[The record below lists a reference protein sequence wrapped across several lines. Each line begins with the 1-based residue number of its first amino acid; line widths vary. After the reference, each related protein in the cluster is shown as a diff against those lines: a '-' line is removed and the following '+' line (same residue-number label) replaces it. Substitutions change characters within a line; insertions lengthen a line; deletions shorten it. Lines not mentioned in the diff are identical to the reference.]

1 MKKEKISEEH
11 SKDVKNPM
19 HSFRIEKV
27 LLSSGATDDA
37 LLKAKKL
44 LEMLSESKAQIVAS
58 KKRIP
63 DFGVRPGLEVGTR
76 VTLRGEKARSLLK
89 RLLGAIDNK
98 LNKKQVSD
106 NHFSFGIKEYIE
118 IPGTEYQRDI
128 GIRGL
133 NVTVVFARLGI
144 RVKVKKIKRG
154 TIPKRQSVSK
164 SEIINFMQDTFKTEF
179 K

>member
-1 MKKEKISEEH
+1 MKKEKISKEKPEN
-11 SKDVKNPM
+11 VKNPM
-19 HSFRIEKV
+19 HSFHIEKV
-27 LLSSGATDDA
+27 LLSSGATGDA

-44 LEMLSESKAQIVAS
+44 LEMLSGSKAQIIAS

-63 DFGVRPGLEVGTR
+63 DFGVRPGLEVGTK
-76 VTLRGEKARSLLK
+76 VTLRGEKAISLLR

-98 LNKKQVSD
+98 LSKKQVSD

-118 IPGTEYQRDI
+118 IPGTEYQREI

-133 NVTVVFARLGI
+133 NITVVFARLGI

-154 TIPKRQSVSK
+154 TIPKRQNVSK
-164 SEIINFMQDTFKTEF
+164 LEIINFMQETFKTEF